1 MKGRQS
7 EGKERDRGGGGKE
20 RETSKKKRK
29 ERGKSGVEASSN
41 CHASVGWAN
50 RSGINQTKIQISLL
64 GQLEGASKCE
74 INEKGREK
82 GRTVSRD
89 LKTL

>member
-1 MKGRQS
+1 MGR
-7 EGKERDRGGGGKE
+7 RA
-20 RETSKKKRK
+20 
-29 ERGKSGVEASSN
+29 EASSN

-74 INEKGREK
+74 INEKGRERQRERK
-82 GRTVSRD
+82 RGRKREQAPVSRD